1 MSKTTIIQYS
11 ATGKI
16 TFKAEMP
23 GKMTRQEI
31 RRECRKW
38 KADYK
43 KCQIKYS

>member
-1 MSKTTIIQYS
+1 MSKTTIIQLS

-23 GKMTRQEI
+23 GKMTRKEI
-31 RRECRKW
+31 RKECRKW
-38 KADYK
+38 KADYN